1 MINYQ
6 LTLKTL
12 HLKDIMNWKKSDV
25 NYIGIKD
32 EKGKFY
38 ISPPDTT
45 IISNGMKVWYSVP
58 VIKLVK

>member
-1 MINYQ
+1 
-6 LTLKTL
+6 
-12 HLKDIMNWKKSDV
+12 MNWKKSDV